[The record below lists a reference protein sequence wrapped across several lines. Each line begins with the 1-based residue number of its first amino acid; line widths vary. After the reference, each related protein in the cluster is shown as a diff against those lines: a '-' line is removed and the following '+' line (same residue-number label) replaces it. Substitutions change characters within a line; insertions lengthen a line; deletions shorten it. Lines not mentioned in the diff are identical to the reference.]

1 MPYGEWRAIEV
12 KNSVCHNP
20 DHNFRVCSTWGNYHF
35 KTFDGDVYYFP
46 GTCNYVFASQ
56 CLSAYEEFN
65 IQMRRSII
73 DGLPRITQ
81 IVLKIDG
88 SVIKVLNSI
97 ISVDDN
103 VVTPPHSRSGIMIEK
118 VSNYTRLTAKIG
130 LSLMWNG
137 YDALMLELG
146 QPFVNT
152 TCGLCGDFNGI
163 RDNEFFS
170 NGYHLTPIQY
180 GNLQKLNGP
189 KEHCKDIS
197 SPDNVKNCSKFEY
210 MCERALTEPG
220 FSNCHEVLDLAP
232 FIKSC
237 MLDFCLCK
245 DLEKPSSC
253 ICDTLS
259 EFSRQ
264 CAHVGGKP
272 SNWRR
277 KGLCEET
284 CQLNMIYQECGIP
297 CVDTCSN
304 PDRSQMCEDHC
315 IDGCFCAPNT
325 VLDDISNSGC
335 IPKEQCPCTHNS
347 VSYAPGASY
356 STKCSKCICNGGQ
369 WSCADLPCPAICSIE
384 GGAHINTFDESYYT
398 FHGRCH
404 YVLTKDCRHNFFTV
418 LGELQ
423 QCGITDSETC
433 LKSVTLLVSMGALF
447 LQVITINPSGS
458 VSINGIFTQLPV
470 TTTNV
475 TIFKP
480 SNFHVIF
487 HTTFGLQLLVQ
498 LVPLMQL
505 YITLD
510 SAFKNRMCG
519 LCGNFN
525 NVLNDEFKIVN
536 GLVEGT
542 PAAFANTW
550 KTKARCPDRK
560 DIHENPCSLSVE
572 NDKYAKHWCG
582 LLIADDSA
590 FSQCHSHINP
600 NQFYEQ
606 CKYDSCNSEKSEDYM
621 CAALSSY
628 VQACASKGIIIS
640 NWRANVCSK
649 YTICPKTLVYSYNM
663 TSCHHT
669 CQTLGA
675 PDKTCEI
682 DFVPVDGCGCADGT
696 YMEDTGKCVPRSNC
710 PCYHRGSVVPAGEV
724 IHEEDALCTCNQ
736 GKLECIGKELKPQAC
751 VAPMVYF
758 DCSNAS
764 AESTGTEC
772 EKSCQTLDME
782 CYATGCTSGCEC
794 PEGLVSDES
803 GGCIPVSQCPC
814 THNGIQYRS
823 GDIVQV
829 DCNSCQCKNRLW
841 TCTEQQCHGTCMAY
855 GDGNY
860 ITFDGKRYNFD
871 GDCEYIVAQD
881 YCGNMTSNG
890 TFRIITENIPCGT
903 TGTTCSKSIKIF
915 LGNFEI
921 KLSDG
926 KVEVVKLSS
935 RKHIPYE
942 VRYLGIYLVIEMKNG
957 LVLIWDKKTSLT
969 IKLSHSF
976 KGTICGLCGNYD
988 GNVHNDFTTRN
999 QLVVV
1004 NAEEFGNSW
1013 KVSPSCTNVKKNKYP
1028 CSVNTHRDAWA
1039 QKQCSII
1046 KNGPFKAC
1054 NVQIN
1059 PAPYYEACV
1068 RDACACDTGGDCE
1081 CLCTAIAAYSLACS
1095 MVGVC
1100 ISWRSPEVCPLFCD
1114 YYNPHDECRWHYA
1127 PCGISCLKTCRNPGG
1142 ACSKIIPKLEGCYP
1156 DCPAEKPILDEER
1169 MKCVKLDHCPCYLN
1183 GNHYEPGHTV
1193 PSTQNCES
1201 CKCINSEVR
1210 CTYDKLVMVT
1220 FSICKNA
1227 LATSKTISNSN
1238 PYTIPHS
1245 NSNSFVQTKPA
1256 NISYFLSNNNNSHP
1270 YNNISIDYILSNNS
1284 SHPYYNIKIT
1294 YFLINSNYNSHSYN
1308 NSIIDYFLTNN
1319 IKNSHTHNDINIGD
1333 FLTNNIN
1340 NSRSYNIN
1348 IDDFLTYNINSH
1360 SWNNNNI
1367 DDFLP
1372 DNINKIHPY
1381 NNINFDGFLTNNT
1394 NNNHPYN
1401 NINIGDFLTNN
1412 INNSHPNNISIDYF
1426 LTNNINNSHPY
1437 NNINKGN
1444 FLTNINNSHP
1454 YNINIDAFLTNDI
1467 NSHPYNKINIDY
1479 FLTNNINNNHPY
1491 NNNIDYILTNI
1502 INNSQ
1507 PYININYFL
1516 ANSINS
1522 SPYNNINYILTNN
1535 SHSLNSSNIDYLLSI
1550 NNIPITT
1557 TTPPVS
1563 APFKLTET
1571 STTTTTTPKTIT
1583 TETTSEHSQ
1592 TTSTTSSTTTVTPTT
1607 TATPTTSSPTAS
1619 TTIIPATTSTLT
1631 TASPTSTTVIPTT
1644 STLTTSSPTTST
1656 TAIPTT
1662 STLATSSPTISTTVS
1677 PTSASKLP
1685 TSSLTST
1692 STNSSPTSTTVIL
1705 TKISTS
1711 TPTSPTTSTAAIPTT
1726 TSTSTP
1732 SSSTTVIPTTASTL
1746 TASSSTTSTTVST
1759 ISILA
1764 TSSPITSTTVSPTST
1779 STTSS
1784 PTTSIVL
1791 PTTISTTSS
1800 PTTVTPSTAT
1810 ILTTFSASTTVTPT
1824 TAATSTTSSKSTTT
1838 ITPTASI
1845 LNKTVPITTTTP
1857 PVSAPFKLTETS
1869 TTTTTTPKTITTETT
1884 SEHSQTTSTTSSTT
1898 TVTPTTT
1905 AIPTT
1910 SSPTA
1915 STAII
1920 PATTSTL
1927 TTASPTSTTVIPTT
1941 STLTTSSPTTSTTAI
1956 PTTSTLATSSP
1967 TISTTAIPT
1976 TSTLATSSPTIS
1988 TTATPTT
1995 STLTTSSPT
2004 TSTTAIPTTSTLATS
2019 SPTTSTT
2026 SSTTTVAPTTTETLT
2041 ISSPTTSTTI
2051 TPTTAACLCRVNGQ
2065 TLSPGQAIVSSAN
2078 KSGLCNFTL
2087 CTKSCEIL
2095 KYTGKCETTTVP
2107 TTTLESTTTVTV
2119 TPTTTKTTTCSC
2131 TANGQIL
2138 SPGQAIVSSAG
2149 KSGLCNFTLCTTSC
2163 EILKYTGK
2171 CETTTVPST
2180 TLESTTTVTVTPTTT
2195 EKTTCSCTANG
2206 QILSAGQAIVSSAGK
2221 SGLCNFTL
2229 CTKSCEILKY
2239 TGKCET
2245 TTAPSTT
2252 LESTTTVT
2260 VTPTTTETTTCSCAA
2275 NGQIL
2280 SPGQAIVSSAGKSG
2294 LCNFTLCT
2302 KSCEILKYTGK
2313 CETTTAPSTTLES
2326 TTTVTV
2332 TPTTTETTTTT
2343 VTVTPTTTET
2353 TTCSCTANGQI
2364 LSPGQAIV
2372 SSAGKSGLC
2381 NFTLCTK
2388 SCEILKYTGK
2398 CETTT
2403 APSTTLESTTTVTVT
2418 PTTTETT
2425 TCSLTPTTTE
2435 TTTCSCTA
2443 NGQILSPGQAI
2454 VSSAGKSGLCNFT
2467 LCTKSCEILK
2477 YTGKCETTT
2486 APSTTLESTTTVTV
2500 TPTTTETTTCS
2511 CTANGQI
2518 LSPGQAIVSSAGKSG
2533 LCNFTLCTTSCE
2545 ILKYTGKCET
2555 TTVPTT
2561 TLESTT
2567 TVTVTPTTTE
2577 TTTCS
2582 LTPTTTETT
2591 TCSCTANGQIL
2602 SPGQAIV
2609 SSAGKSGLCNF
2620 TLCTKSCEILK
2631 YTGKCETT
2639 TAPSTTLESTTT
2651 VTVTPTTTETTTCS
2665 CTANGQILS
2674 PGQAIVSSAGK
2685 SGLCN
2690 FTLCTKSC
2698 EILKY
2703 TGKCE
2708 TTTVPT
2714 TTLESTTTVTVTP
2727 TTTETTTCS
2736 CTANGQRLSPGQAIV
2751 SSAGKS
2757 GLCIFTLCT
2766 KSCEI
2771 LKYTGKCETTT
2782 APSTTLE
2789 STATVTVTPTTTE
2802 TTTCSC
2808 TANGQILSPGETIYN
2823 TTDKAGWCFYALCS
2837 DNCKIMKHMEPCKN
2851 ITLSQPTTQ
2860 TSTVMTAPPKGCSAL
2875 QPSRAVNEIWKLDNC
2890 TMGICTGNNTVSVI
2904 PLKCPHVKSVTCQS
2918 GLQPKRIYDQSG
2930 CCYHYECDCV
2940 CAGWG
2945 GSHYLT
2951 FDGTDYTFQG
2961 NCTYILVQQIKE
2973 IIKGFKI
2980 IIDDYSCDAEK
2991 ELPCSKAIIVFYKSS
3006 VITLIQTT
3014 VNDTVKIKQIKEI
3027 IKGFKIIIDDYSC
3040 DAEKELPCSKAIIV
3054 FYKSSVITLIQTT
3067 VNDTVKIKALV
3078 NGKEIIPPYYHDG
3091 IRISSSGI
3099 AVKAEIIAINST
3111 VTFNGKDFTIDIP
3124 YKIFGKNV
3132 EGQCGTCTNSKKD
3145 DCTLPDGTVISS
3157 CFHSAPFWHTKNKK
3171 KPHCETRP
3179 LTTTPPPIHH
3189 STPPRMETTTLM
3201 PTVPTTPCAASDICK
3216 IILGPAFSKCHDIVL
3231 PKPYYE
3237 ACVRDGCHNRNKT
3250 IICSSLEIYS
3260 KICQSKGDIC
3270 VNWREHTNGSCQYHC
3285 PATMEYKSCES
3296 KEQPTCSSRY
3306 TDKNAPILKSGHNE
3320 GCFCPAGKIL
3330 FAPLDI
3336 CVDICECIGPDGKP
3350 RQIGETWSSNCQD
3363 CFCNNATLSIICKP
3377 RKCPTLPPV
3386 RCKGPGL
3393 VPVADR
3399 SQSEPCCTKIQ
3410 CACNVT
3416 SCPTVEF
3423 DCKPGYEPVLHVDK
3437 GECCPDYTCEPK
3449 PVCVNNGTEYKPG
3462 MTIPQGPCENCKC
3475 TNKTDSSTKH
3485 KTIECTAI
3493 KCDSHCPLGFKYKK
3507 VEGQCCG
3514 NCTQVD
3520 CIIELPNGQPIILQP
3535 GAATPDPRNNC
3546 TKYECEKIRSQL
3558 TSIIH
3563 SKWCP
3568 QLDHNNCEPGTIH
3581 MDLDG
3586 CCQTCIPKACTVT
3599 QTTTYINHHGC
3610 RSKQKVPITYCEGYC
3625 KSNSVYSA
3633 ETNTMLH
3640 NCTCCQE
3647 LAVGKQDIMLLCPD
3661 GTAIDFTYTYVKSCG
3676 CVAAKCGEGTK
3687 QLLEPPA
3694 H

>member
-1 MPYGEWRAIEV
+1 MGASRDL
-12 KNSVCHNP
+12 SVWILILIISFSNGSVTLGHETRNAPLFDKTVVLFPELPPAQVFTSHNP

-65 IQMRRSII
+65 IQMRRSIV
-73 DGLPRITQ
+73 DSLPRITQ

-88 SVIKVLNSI
+88 SVIEVLNSI

-103 VVTPPHSRSGIMIEK
+103 VVTLPHSHSGIMIEK
-118 VSNYTRLTAKIG
+118 VSNYTRLTAKVG

-146 QPFVNT
+146 QQFVNT

-163 RDNEFFS
+163 RDNEYFS

-189 KEHCKDIS
+189 KEHCKDVP
-197 SPDNVKNCSKFEY
+197 SPDNVENCSKFEY

-304 PDRSQMCEDHC
+304 PDRSQICEDHC

-335 IPKEQCPCTHNS
+335 IPKEQCPCTHNR

-369 WSCADLPCPAICSIE
+369 WSCDDLPCPAICSIE

-433 LKSVTLLVSMGALF
+433 LKSVTLTIDGP
-447 LQVITINPSGS
+447 QNVITINPSGS
-458 VSINGIFTQLPV
+458 VSINGIFTQLPL
-470 TTTNV
+470 TTANV

-600 NQFYEQ
+600 NQYYEQ

-663 TSCHHT
+663 TSCRHT
-669 CQTLGA
+669 CQSLEA

-696 YMEDTGKCVPRSNC
+696 YMEDTGKCVPRSSC

-724 IHEEDALCTCNQ
+724 IHEEDALCTCDQ
-736 GKLECIGKELKPQAC
+736 GKLECIGKELKLQAC
-751 VAPMVYF
+751 FAPMVYF

-772 EKSCQTLDME
+772 EKSCQTLEME
-782 CYATGCTSGCEC
+782 CYATGCTSGCVC

-803 GGCIPVSQCPC
+803 GGCIPISQCPC

-841 TCTEQQCHGTCMAY
+841 TCTEQQCHGTCVAY

-890 TFRIITENIPCGT
+890 TFRIITENMPCGT

-926 KVEVVKLSS
+926 KFEVVKFSS

-988 GNVHNDFTTRN
+988 GNVQNDFTTRN

-1013 KVSPSCTNVKKNKYP
+1013 KVSSSCTNVKKNKNP

-1068 RDACACDTGGDCE
+1068 HDACACDTGGDCE

-1127 PCGISCLKTCRNPGG
+1127 PCGISCLKTCQNPGG

-1156 DCPAEKPILDEER
+1156 DCPADKPILDEER
-1169 MKCVKLDHCPCYLN
+1169 MKCVKLDHCPCYIN
-1183 GNHYEPGHTV
+1183 GNHYEPGQTV

-1210 CTYDKLVMVT
+1210 CTYDKSECTCVYDGKT
-1220 FSICKNA
+1220 FHEGDIIYHTTDGIGGCIK
-1227 LATSKTISNSN
+1227 ATCSVNGTIIRKAN
-1238 PYTIPHS
+1238 PCTPKASAIPS
-1245 NSNSFVQTKPA
+1245 T
-1256 NISYFLSNNNNSHP
+1256 
-1270 YNNISIDYILSNNS
+1270 
-1284 SHPYYNIKIT
+1284 T
-1294 YFLINSNYNSHSYN
+1294 
-1308 NSIIDYFLTNN
+1308 LT
-1319 IKNSHTHNDINIGD
+1319 
-1333 FLTNNIN
+1333 FE
-1340 NSRSYNIN
+1340 
-1348 IDDFLTYNINSH
+1348 
-1360 SWNNNNI
+1360 
-1367 DDFLP
+1367 
-1372 DNINKIHPY
+1372 
-1381 NNINFDGFLTNNT
+1381 
-1394 NNNHPYN
+1394 
-1401 NINIGDFLTNN
+1401 
-1412 INNSHPNNISIDYF
+1412 
-1426 LTNNINNSHPY
+1426 
-1437 NNINKGN
+1437 
-1444 FLTNINNSHP
+1444 
-1454 YNINIDAFLTNDI
+1454 
-1467 NSHPYNKINIDY
+1467 
-1479 FLTNNINNNHPY
+1479 
-1491 NNNIDYILTNI
+1491 
-1502 INNSQ
+1502 
-1507 PYININYFL
+1507 
-1516 ANSINS
+1516 
-1522 SPYNNINYILTNN
+1522 
-1535 SHSLNSSNIDYLLSI
+1535 
-1550 NNIPITT
+1550 
-1557 TTPPVS
+1557 TTPPLTASGTRSSTTMENKSEQSETTPPTSS
-1563 APFKLTET
+1563 ATTIT
-1571 STTTTTTPKTIT
+1571 STIYIPTKTAHVTVTTTAETALTNTKTIT
-1583 TETTSEHSQ
+1583 PTTLLSTMAKNTETTSEQSQ
-1592 TTSTTSSTTTVTPTT
+1592 PTSATSSSTTITVTPTT
-1607 TATPTTSSPTAS
+1607 TLASTTSS
-1619 TTIIPATTSTLT
+1619 AT
-1631 TASPTSTTVIPTT
+1631 
-1644 STLTTSSPTTST
+1644 
-1656 TAIPTT
+1656 
-1662 STLATSSPTISTTVS
+1662 
-1677 PTSASKLP
+1677 
-1685 TSSLTST
+1685 
-1692 STNSSPTSTTVIL
+1692 
-1705 TKISTS
+1705 
-1711 TPTSPTTSTAAIPTT
+1711 TAAIPTT
-1726 TSTSTP
+1726 TSKSLT
-1732 SSSTTVIPTTASTL
+1732 SSSTATTTVIPITTASSTISL
-1746 TASSSTTSTTVST
+1746 PTTSKTVIPITTSTS
-1759 ISILA
+1759 
-1764 TSSPITSTTVSPTST
+1764 
-1779 STTSS
+1779 
-1784 PTTSIVL
+1784 
-1791 PTTISTTSS
+1791 
-1800 PTTVTPSTAT
+1800 
-1810 ILTTFSASTTVTPT
+1810 
-1824 TAATSTTSSKSTTT
+1824 
-1838 ITPTASI
+1838 
-1845 LNKTVPITTTTP
+1845 
-1857 PVSAPFKLTETS
+1857 
-1869 TTTTTTPKTITTETT
+1869 
-1884 SEHSQTTSTTSSTT
+1884 
-1898 TVTPTTT
+1898 
-1905 AIPTT
+1905 
-1910 SSPTA
+1910 
-1915 STAII
+1915 
-1920 PATTSTL
+1920 
-1927 TTASPTSTTVIPTT
+1927 
-1941 STLTTSSPTTSTTAI
+1941 
-1956 PTTSTLATSSP
+1956 
-1967 TISTTAIPT
+1967 
-1976 TSTLATSSPTIS
+1976 
-1988 TTATPTT
+1988 
-1995 STLTTSSPT
+1995 
-2004 TSTTAIPTTSTLATS
+2004 ATS

-2026 SSTTTVAPTTTETLT
+2026 VVL
-2041 ISSPTTSTTI
+2041 TTSTLMTSSPI
-2051 TPTTAACLCRVNGQ
+2051 T
-2065 TLSPGQAIVSSAN
+2065 
-2078 KSGLCNFTL
+2078 
-2087 CTKSCEIL
+2087 
-2095 KYTGKCETTTVP
+2095 
-2107 TTTLESTTTVTV
+2107 ST
-2119 TPTTTKTTTCSC
+2119 
-2131 TANGQIL
+2131 
-2138 SPGQAIVSSAG
+2138 
-2149 KSGLCNFTLCTTSC
+2149 
-2163 EILKYTGK
+2163 
-2171 CETTTVPST
+2171 
-2180 TLESTTTVTVTPTTT
+2180 
-2195 EKTTCSCTANG
+2195 
-2206 QILSAGQAIVSSAGK
+2206 
-2221 SGLCNFTL
+2221 
-2229 CTKSCEILKY
+2229 Y

-2245 TTAPSTT
+2245 TTAPTT
-2252 LESTTTVT
+2252 TPETTTVT
-2260 VTPTTTETTTCSCAA
+2260 VTPTTTETTTCSCTD

-2280 SPGQAIVSSAGKSG
+2280 SPGQAI
-2294 LCNFTLCT
+2294 
-2302 KSCEILKYTGK
+2302 YTGK
-2313 CETTTAPSTTLES
+2313 CETTT
-2326 TTTVTV
+2326 V
-2332 TPTTTETTTTT
+2332 PTTTPETTT

-2364 LSPGQAIV
+2364 LSPGQAIYTGKCETTTAPTTTPETTTVTVTPTTTETTTCSCTDNGQILSPECFVMNVVTVHFEKRFVVSIGLQMREAALGEMYFFMLYTSETMIPDFTFTFTHQWLKTLNVSTRAAHLHFHIALTFLPFKSDLEMYSIVVLVVLNYTGKCETTTAPTTTPETTTVTVTPTTTETTTCSCTDNGQILSPGQATV

-2388 SCEILKYTGK
+2388 SCELLKYTGK

-2403 APSTTLESTTTVTVT
+2403 APTTT
-2418 PTTTETT
+2418 P
-2425 TCSLTPTTTE
+2425 
-2435 TTTCSCTA
+2435 
-2443 NGQILSPGQAI
+2443 
-2454 VSSAGKSGLCNFT
+2454 
-2467 LCTKSCEILK
+2467 
-2477 YTGKCETTT
+2477 
-2486 APSTTLESTTTVTV
+2486 ESTTVTV

-2511 CTANGQI
+2511 CTANG
-2518 LSPGQAIVSSAGKSG
+2518 K
-2533 LCNFTLCTTSCE
+2533 
-2545 ILKYTGKCET
+2545 
-2555 TTVPTT
+2555 
-2561 TLESTT
+2561 
-2567 TVTVTPTTTE
+2567 
-2577 TTTCS
+2577 
-2582 LTPTTTETT
+2582 
-2591 TCSCTANGQIL
+2591 
-2602 SPGQAIV
+2602 
-2609 SSAGKSGLCNF
+2609 
-2620 TLCTKSCEILK
+2620 
-2631 YTGKCETT
+2631 
-2639 TAPSTTLESTTT
+2639 
-2651 VTVTPTTTETTTCS
+2651 
-2665 CTANGQILS
+2665 
-2674 PGQAIVSSAGK
+2674 
-2685 SGLCN
+2685 
-2690 FTLCTKSC
+2690 
-2698 EILKY
+2698 
-2703 TGKCE
+2703 
-2708 TTTVPT
+2708 
-2714 TTLESTTTVTVTP
+2714 
-2727 TTTETTTCS
+2727 
-2736 CTANGQRLSPGQAIV
+2736 
-2751 SSAGKS
+2751 
-2757 GLCIFTLCT
+2757 
-2766 KSCEI
+2766 
-2771 LKYTGKCETTT
+2771 
-2782 APSTTLE
+2782 
-2789 STATVTVTPTTTE
+2789 
-2802 TTTCSC
+2802 
-2808 TANGQILSPGETIYN
+2808 ILSPGETVYN

-2837 DNCKIMKHMEPCKN
+2837 ENCKIMKHMEPCKN

-2875 QPSRAVNEIWKLDNC
+2875 QPSRAVNETWKLDNC

-2904 PLKCPHVKSVTCQS
+2904 PLKCPHVKSVTCQN

-2940 CAGWG
+2940 CTGWG

-2961 NCTYILVQQIKE
+2961 NCTYILMKQIKE

-2980 IIDDYSCDAEK
+2980 TIDDYFCDAEK
-2991 ELPCSKAIIVFYKSS
+2991 ELPCPKTIIVFYKSS
-3006 VITLIQTT
+3006 VITLIR
-3014 VNDTVKIKQIKEI
+3014 
-3027 IKGFKIIIDDYSC
+3027 
-3040 DAEKELPCSKAIIV
+3040 
-3054 FYKSSVITLIQTT
+3054 TT

-3078 NGKEIIPPYYHDG
+3078 NGKEIIPSYYHDG

-3099 AVKAEIIAINST
+3099 AVKAEIVAINST

-3124 YKIFGKNV
+3124 YKIFGENV

-3145 DCTLPDGTVISS
+3145 DCTLPDGTVVSS
-3157 CFHSAPFWHTKNKK
+3157 CSYSAPFWQTENKK

-3237 ACVRDGCHNRNKT
+3237 ACVRDSCHNRNKT

-3270 VNWREHTNGSCQYHC
+3270 VNWREHANGSCQYHC

-3306 TDKNAPILKSGHNE
+3306 TDKNAPIVKSGHNE

-3363 CFCNNATLSIICKP
+3363 CFCNNATLSIVCKP

-3399 SQSEPCCTKIQ
+3399 SQSESCCTKIQ
-3410 CACNVT
+3410 CECNVT
-3416 SCPTVEF
+3416 FCPTVKF
-3423 DCKPGYEPVLHVDK
+3423 DCKPGYKPVLHVDK

-3449 PVCVNNGTEYKPG
+3449 SVCVHNGTEYKPG

-3493 KCDSHCPLGFKYKK
+3493 KCDTHCPVGFKYKK

-3520 CIIELPNGQPIILQP
+3520 CILELPNGRPVILQP
-3535 GAATPDPRNNC
+3535 GATASDPRNNC
-3546 TKYECEKIRSQL
+3546 TKYECKKIKSHL
-3558 TSIIH
+3558 ISSIH

-3568 QLDHNNCEPGTIH
+3568 QLDHNNCEPGTIRK
-3581 MDLDG
+3581 DLDG
-3586 CCQTCIPKACTVT
+3586 CCQTCIPKTCTVT
-3599 QTTTYINHHGC
+3599 QTTTYINHNGC
-3610 RSKQKVPITYCEGYC
+3610 RTKQKVPVTYCEGYC

-3633 ETNTMLH
+3633 ETNTMLR

-3647 LAVGKQDIMLLCPD
+3647 LATGKQDVMLLCPD
-3661 GTAIDFTYTYVKSCG
+3661 GTTIDFTYTYVKNCG
-3676 CVAAKCGEGTK
+3676 CVAAKCEEGTK
-3687 QLLEPPA
+3687 QLSEPPA
-3694 H
+3694 PPAPNKLKNKV